1 MPRFQVVYSGD
12 YLDERGKLMFEDIG
26 LGRYDQAAERIEY
39 RFLEPLGRV
48 IRPEQIA
55 DADGLVLLGLR
66 ADTSTF
72 AHGAERLVAIGRHG
86 VGYDSVD
93 LAACTANDVA
103 LFTTPPASRHP
114 MAATSLAYMLALGKR
129 LVWKDRL
136 ARRNRWNDRAK
147 MDGDE
152 LQHKTLGIVGL
163 GNIGREVVRLVAP
176 FEMRIL
182 GHDPYVPD
190 EVFRSLTVE
199 RTPLPELFAQADFI
213 AIHCALTDETR
224 GMINASLLGRMKPSA
239 YLINLARG
247 PIIVERDLIEA
258 LESRRIAAAAI
269 DVFEQEPTPPDNALL
284 EIDNVMLAPHSAGI
298 TRDFNRAMG
307 TIDVEGMLACARGEA
322 PPHVVNL
329 EVLTRPGFL
338 AKLARFR
345 G

>member
-12 YLDERGKLMFEDIG
+12 YLDQRGELMFEDIG
-26 LGRYDQAAERIEY
+26 LKLYDQAADRIEY
-39 RFLEPLGRV
+39 RFLEKIGRT
-48 IRPEQIA
+48 ITPEQIA
-55 DADGLVLLGLR
+55 EADGLVLLGMT
-66 ADTSTF
+66 ADASTF
-72 AHGAERLVAIGRHG
+72 ANGAERLMAIARHG
-86 VGYDSVD
+86 VGYDTVD

-103 LFTTPPASRHP
+103 LVTTPPASRHP

-136 ARRNRWNDRAK
+136 ARRNRWNDPSK

-152 LQHKTLGIVGL
+152 LQYKTLGIVGL

-176 FEMRIL
+176 FEMRVL

-190 EVFRSLTVE
+190 EVFQSLGVE
-199 RTPLPELFAQADFI
+199 RTPLPELFAQADFV
-213 AIHCALTDETR
+213 AIHCALTPETR
-224 GMINASLLGRMKPSA
+224 GMIDGALLGRMKPSA

-247 PIIVERDLIEA
+247 PIIVERDLVKA
-258 LESRRIAAAAI
+258 LESRKIAAAAI
-269 DVFEQEPTPPDNALL
+269 DVFEEEPTPPDNALL

-307 TIDVEGMLACARGEA
+307 TIDVEAMLACARGEA
-322 PPHVVNL
+322 PQHVVNKD
-329 EVLTRPGFL
+329 VLNRPGFL